1 MTIYITNATVCEISN
16 RIQMVNEDKPGAL
29 DDKAFFIC
37 TAEIF
42 PIAAIGQPDK
52 LSTDKLLHTLMTI
65 KKMF

>member
-1 MTIYITNATVCEISN
+1 
-16 RIQMVNEDKPGAL
+16 MVNEDKPGAL